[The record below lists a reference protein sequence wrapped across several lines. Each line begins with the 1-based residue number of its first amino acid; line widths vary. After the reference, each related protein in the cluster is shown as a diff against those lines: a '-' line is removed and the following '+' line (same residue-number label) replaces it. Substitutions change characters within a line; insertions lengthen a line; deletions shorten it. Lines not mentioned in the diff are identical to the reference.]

1 MHFNDRIKQIFL
13 YRHALG
19 DLALKQLKAK
29 YAGSVLGISWALINP
44 LLLTA
49 VITFVFSSFSKV
61 AIPHFSLFVLSGIFL
76 WMFFS
81 CALTEASVS
90 LLDQSIILRQFNL
103 PKEILP
109 LASILANFLNFL
121 IGVLIVLPLF
131 LCLHPKIIFFLPLI
145 LAVLIMF
152 LLFMAG
158 IGLLVSL
165 LNVFLRD
172 IGHLLG
178 VLLMCWFWITPVFY
192 SLEMLPLKFRWVV
205 AANPVSS
212 YIIDFR
218 VLIFYGQV
226 PSLIDFLV
234 LFIFSVLSLLLGLL
248 VFGRYESNLLKR
260 I

>member
-1 MHFNDRIKQIFL
+1 MHIFIINFIIEL
-13 YRHALG
+13 YFLH
-19 DLALKQLKAK
+19 
-29 YAGSVLGISWALINP
+29 
-44 LLLTA
+44 LLRGPR
-49 VITFVFSSFSKV
+49 S
-61 AIPHFSLFVLSGIFL
+61 
-76 WMFFS
+76 
-81 CALTEASVS
+81 
-90 LLDQSIILRQFNL
+90 
-103 PKEILP
+103 
-109 LASILANFLNFL
+109 
-121 IGVLIVLPLF
+121 
-131 LCLHPKIIFFLPLI
+131 KIIFFLPLI